1 MSALDRLAKS
11 GTLPA
16 LAEYGDPGHIY
27 AMDDERVYVDKAV
40 ADAAL
45 EELAE
50 ELLGTRVTLDAAI
63 GDSDYFR
70 AGRDRAEALLGWA
83 WRQQCVR
90 NFPMALQSTYQQ
102 WRADLERYD
111 KEHPTEAEANRAAR
125 WKEEHH
131 D

>member
-11 GTLPA
+11 GTFPA

-90 NFPMALQSTYQQ
+90 NFPMALQSTYEQ
-102 WRADLERYD
+102 WRADLERYEPD
-111 KEHPTEAEANRAAR
+111 DEG
-125 WKEEHH
+125 
-131 D
+131 

>member
-11 GTLPA
+11 GTFPA

-27 AMDDERVYVDKAV
+27 AMDDERIYIDKAA

-50 ELLGTRVTLDAAI
+50 RLSYAEGAAC
-63 GDSDYFR
+63 DYW
-70 AGRDRAEALLGWA
+70 RDRCWRAEDKLAARIAEFTTGTCPVCEGSGYEPNRLTTAAVMTCHNCGGLGWVTVGPA
-83 WRQQCVR
+83 
-90 NFPMALQSTYQQ
+90 A
-102 WRADLERYD
+102 ADL
-111 KEHPTEAEANRAAR
+111 AAV
-125 WKEEHH
+125 E